1 MNFLVVDEL
10 ALGKLGV
17 ILATVLMLVLIEKK
31 IHVSGDAGSIRKT
44 DSING
49 CSSGV

>member
-31 IHVSGDAGSIRKT
+31 INNVSGDAGSI
-44 DSING
+44 
-49 CSSGV
+49 